1 MFPDVAGKPSLSSV
15 LAAVDP
21 GVMTAPPVQRR
32 GNWCYDSSE
41 LGDSLEPPSFF
52 SGSQEMGTQKGDLD

>member
-1 MFPDVAGKPSLSSV
+1 MFPDVASKPSLSSV

-21 GVMTAPPVQRR
+21 GVMMAPPAQRR
-32 GNWCYDSSE
+32 GNRCCDSAD